1 MATNLSDPLGVDL
14 AVSDD
19 LDPHFRLC
27 HGNENLSLAL
37 CRRLSSPSGCLES
50 IGDDPNYG
58 YDLPGQLNTE
68 ETDPKDLSIINGSAR
83 AEMLKDPRV
92 QDVSPQTIAV
102 TD

>member
-1 MATNLSDPLGVDL
+1 MAVTSDPLGIDL
-14 AVSDD
+14 AVTDD

-27 HGNENLSLAL
+27 HGNENLSNALLRRITTPPGSLA
-37 CRRLSSPSGCLES
+37 S

-58 YDLPGQLNTE
+58 YDLPGHLNS
-68 ETDPKDLSIINGSAR
+68 ETTSPRDLATINGAVR

-102 TD
+102 PE